1 MTINIKSIKSLEKT
15 IRSHTDCQ
23 SLLFAIEVIINQQ
36 IEQLDSVVQMS
47 GDLSDLFSPL
57 TKLPTSIDDVIKI
70 FKDSISKQ
78 AFRQLEA
85 SIEQAKQIIEYAAA
99 LGDLVSAIEDA
110 SVRLSECFA
119 QAPGALTQSIK
130 QKIDNKVDNL
140 IGPALE
146 KVRSASDLINNTI
159 PGSIDIDTSSAEAFS
174 ESVRTSSI
182 NKEYIIS
189 EYDRIF
195 KN

>member
-1 MTINIKSIKSLEKT
+1 MTININSIKSLEKT

-57 TKLPTSIDDVIKI
+57 TKLPTSIDDIIKI

-110 SVRLSECFA
+110 SVRYSECFA

-130 QKIDNKVDNL
+130 QKIDNKVDDL
-140 IGPALE
+140 IGPALQ
-146 KVRSASDLINNTI
+146 KVRSAAELINNTI
-159 PGSIDIDTSSAEAFS
+159 PNSINIDTSSAEAFS

-182 NKEYIIS
+182 NKEFVIS